1 MKDEMFDFKRNALLG
16 NISGQPLCVD
26 YKAAWRKCGNDKEML
41 IRLALQQQAS
51 PFFSTACY
59 KNMGLT
65 KEYIKEEF
73 KDYIN
78 GYVVND
84 ADNVNGYTYGLY
96 VDWDY
101 ENDLEIKTDVAS
113 LMWCVGTNVVL
124 SKCKCPTL
132 YVSNRSNIHLICDGY
147 NTVNVKLFD
156 DSKVILDDVD
166 EDSDVLVYKY
176 SDKASVELGK
186 FCLKKPKVFPKELR
200 L

>member
-41 IRLALQQQAS
+41 VRLALQQQAS
-51 PFFSTACY
+51 PYFSTACY

-78 GYVVND
+78 GYVLHD
-84 ADNVNGYTYGLY
+84 CDNVNGYTYALY

-101 ENDLEIKTDVAS
+101 ENDLVINTDVS
-113 LMWCVGTNVVL
+113 SIMWTVGANIVVPQT
-124 SKCKCPTL
+124 KCPTM
-132 YVSNRSNIHLICDGY
+132 YISNRSNVHLVCDGF
-147 NTVNVKLFD
+147 NSVNVKLFD
-156 DSKVILDDVD
+156 DSVLTVEDLDENGNV
-166 EDSDVLVYKY
+166 VVYKY
-176 SDKASVELGK
+176 GSDAKVKLGK
-186 FCLKKPKVFPKELR
+186 YCLGSVKVFPKELR

>member
-16 NISGQPLCVD
+16 NISGQPLCED

-41 IRLALQQQAS
+41 VRLALQQQAS
-51 PFFSTACY
+51 PYFSTACY
-59 KNMGLT
+59 KDMGLT
-65 KEYIKEEF
+65 KEYIKENF
-73 KDYIN
+73 KDYVN

-113 LMWCVGTNVVL
+113 LMWCVGSNVVL
-124 SKCKCPTL
+124 NKCKCPTI
-132 YVSNRSNIHLICDGY
+132 YVSNRSNIHLICEGF
-147 NTVNVKLFD
+147 NTVFVKLFD
-156 DSKVILDDVD
+156 KSVVTIQDCDETCDVIVYSYSKDA
-166 EDSDVLVYKY
+166 K
-176 SDKASVELGK
+176 VEKGK
-186 FCLKKPKVFPKELR
+186 FCLGSVKVFQKELR